1 LIARARWQPS
11 DGREE
16 GVWAVRAETDLVGGD
31 EEVFLAV
38 AIDVG
43 HLEVEER
50 TNRLVD
56 NL

>member
-1 LIARARWQPS
+1 MIARARWQPS